1 METARDGGITM
12 GSPELVA
19 FFKKEGATHRE
30 EVIPEV
36 DAGTGPDK
44 VTVALWGCRVPQHDP
59 GV

>member
-1 METARDGGITM
+1 M

-19 FFKKEGATHRE
+19 FFKKEGATYRE

-36 DAGTGPDK
+36 DAGTGPDQ
-44 VTVALWGCRVPQHDP
+44 VTVALWGYHVPQHDP